1 MCPVGFGA
9 GRAYGVNK
17 KMDSTDQKEKVTEKK
32 EEVTEKKGKAGKVA
46 LAELKPHPRQQEV
59 FADLPEEQL
68 EQLAADMKLNG
79 QLVPIEVLP
88 GGTII
93 CGHQRVKSARKLGWT
108 TVRAISRDDLAAQ
121 GEAAVCD
128 RLVRDNLNRRK

>member
-32 EEVTEKKGKAGKVA
+32 EEVTEKKGKAGKVT
-46 LAELKPHPRQQEV
+46 LTELKPHPRQQEV
-59 FADLPEEQL
+59 FADLPDEQL
-68 EQLAADMKLNG
+68 EELATDMKLNG

-93 CGHQRVKSARKLGWT
+93 CGHQRVRAARKLGWDS
-108 TVRAISRDDLAAQ
+108 VRAIIREDLAEL
-121 GEAAVCD
+121 G
-128 RLVRDNLNRRK
+128 